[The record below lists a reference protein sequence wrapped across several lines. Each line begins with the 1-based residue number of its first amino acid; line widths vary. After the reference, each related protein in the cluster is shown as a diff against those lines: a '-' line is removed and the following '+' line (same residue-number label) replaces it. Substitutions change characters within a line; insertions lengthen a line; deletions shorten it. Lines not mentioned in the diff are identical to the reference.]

1 MRPLEELPEQETAVG
16 GPCGGES
23 SFPLRPEDDVP
34 RARSATSREPDS
46 FLCFP
51 IKKNSNT
58 KNGSRGKGSHL
69 LGLQW
74 EEALAAVDG
83 VPRPHADQSF

>member
-1 MRPLEELPEQETAVG
+1 MRPSEELPEQETAVG

-23 SFPLRPEDDVP
+23 FLIRPEDDIS
-34 RARSATSREPDS
+34 RARSAISREPEI

-51 IKKNSNT
+51 IRKKVTQEIS
-58 KNGSRGKGSHL
+58 SRGKGNHL
-69 LGLQW
+69 LRRQW
-74 EEALAAVDG
+74 ERVLTAVDG